1 MPHSLVTLANPGV
14 SDWHILHP
22 GASRRNG
29 SIRAGFK
36 DSSVDK
42 GSTESPAPDMS
53 THWFGVGRDLK
64 DYGDLPLD
72 QVGQGPTQPGLEPSQ
87 GWGSSSSSGQTVP
100 VPHHPL
106 STEFLPKA
114 QPKSLLS

>member
-1 MPHSLVTLANPGV
+1 MCFLLVPHSLVTLANPGV

-53 THWFGVGRDLK
+53 TESHIGL
-64 DYGDLPLD
+64 
-72 QVGQGPTQPGLEPSQ
+72 GLE
-87 GWGSSSSSGQTVP
+87 GTLKIMGIF
-100 VPHHPL
+100 H
-106 STEFLPKA
+106 
-114 QPKSLLS
+114 